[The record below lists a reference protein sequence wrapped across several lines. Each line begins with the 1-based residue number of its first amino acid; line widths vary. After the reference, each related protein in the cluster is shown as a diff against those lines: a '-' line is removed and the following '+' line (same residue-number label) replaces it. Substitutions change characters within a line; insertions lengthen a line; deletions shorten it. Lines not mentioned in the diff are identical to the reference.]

1 MLPGIFPN
9 NYPNEPAA
17 IWVPIVNA
25 THFYAITIMTQ
36 IQLEEVGRTKR
47 DFGIKATVIVVI
59 VLGVGG
65 VVARTVPLT
74 QMATT
79 AETLNQVVA
88 KSVEVLHAQ
97 ETITNIF
104 IRLYVYY
111 NNKLIFWLKNWLW

>member
-1 MLPGIFPN
+1 MLSQDELPIACWLG
-9 NYPNEPAA
+9 YSQTA
-17 IWVPIVNA
+17 IWVLIVNA

-47 DFGIKATVIVVI
+47 DFGIEATVIVAI

-65 VVARTVPLT
+65 AVAGTVPLT

-88 KSVEVLHAQ
+88 KSVEVLYAQ
-97 ETITNIF
+97 EIINQH
-104 IRLYVYY
+104 LY
-111 NNKLIFWLKNWLW
+111 

>member
-17 IWVPIVNA
+17 IRVPTVNA

-65 VVARTVPLT
+65 AVARTVPLT

-111 NNKLIFWLKNWLW
+111 NNKLIFWLKN